1 MEVSVKRKR
10 LWLILGFVLLAF
22 VLGGWAL
29 ARRGGDATEVQV
41 ATVGREDLQA
51 KVTANGKV
59 QAQKKVDLSATIAGQ
74 ITHLAVKEGDRV
86 KKGQFLLQIDQTNPR
101 ASARGAEASLRALEH
116 DAESA
121 RASLEQARADF
132 RRADGQHRAGILA
145 EADFDRARTALA
157 TAGQALEGSRR
168 RADQARAA
176 MEGARDMLAKT
187 TLVAPMDGIITS
199 RQVEEGEVAVIGV
212 QNSPGTVLLT
222 ISDMSTVES
231 EMEVDETSIPSVKV
245 GQQARISIDAY
256 PNQTFSGVVTEV
268 GSSPIASV
276 TGATSTEAIKFK
288 VKVQIGHPPA
298 DIKPGLSV
306 QADILTGFRPR
317 ALVVPIQALVV
328 REPER
333 KPGAPAPASAAR
345 EEEGVYLK
353 DNGKASFQPIKTGLM
368 GELSVEVVSGLK
380 GGESLITG
388 PFKALRTLKP
398 GDAVV
403 LEKPKNGPGR
413 AADRGGA

>member
-1 MEVSVKRKR
+1 VRVKRKR
-10 LWLILGFVLLAF
+10 LWLILGFVLLAL

-29 ARRGGDATEVQV
+29 ARRGSAATEVQV

-59 QAQKKVDLSATIAGQ
+59 QAQKKVDLSATIPGQ

-86 KKGQFLLQIDQTNPR
+86 KKGQFLLQIDLTNPR
-101 ASARGAEASLRALEH
+101 ASARGAEASLQALLH
-116 DAESA
+116 DVESA
-121 RASLEQARADF
+121 RASLDQAQADF
-132 RRADGQHRAGILA
+132 RRADGQHKAGVLA
-145 EADFDRARTALA
+145 ESDFDKARTGLA
-157 TAGQALEGSRR
+157 TARQTFESSRR
-168 RADQARAA
+168 RVDQARAT

-187 TLVAPMDGIITS
+187 TLLAPMDGIITA

-256 PNQTFSGVVTEV
+256 SNQAFSGVVTEV
-268 GSSPIASV
+268 GSSPIPAAGGV
-276 TGATSTEAIKFK
+276 ATSTEAIKFK
-288 VKVQIGHPPA
+288 VKVRIENPPP

-306 QADILTGFRPR
+306 QADILTGFRPK

-328 REPER
+328 RAPER
-333 KPGAPAPASAAR
+333 KAGAPAPAVAPR
-345 EEEGVYLK
+345 EEEGVYLQ
-353 DNGKASFQPIKTGLM
+353 DGGKARFQPIKTGLL
-368 GELSVEVVSGLK
+368 GELSVEVLSGLK
-380 GGESLITG
+380 GGETLITG

-398 GDAVV
+398 GDPVA
-403 LEKPKNGPGR
+403 LEKPKSGQG
-413 AADRGGA
+413 GGAERAGP